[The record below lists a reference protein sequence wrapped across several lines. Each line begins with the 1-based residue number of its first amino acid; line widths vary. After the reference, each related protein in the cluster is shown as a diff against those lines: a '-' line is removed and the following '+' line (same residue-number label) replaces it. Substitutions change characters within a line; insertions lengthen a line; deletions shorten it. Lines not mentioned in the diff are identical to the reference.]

1 MGCVKGLS
9 GIWASQELL
18 EVVGNNLA
26 NISTPGYKSESV
38 NFQEAFYLTLSGG
51 SPPGETRGGR
61 NPVQKGLGVMTA
73 GISRDFS
80 QGPIKRTGRAT
91 DLAIGGRGF
100 FILSDGRKFYFTRNG
115 RFSLDQEGRLVREG
129 TNLYLIGW
137 QSDELGSID
146 VTGSVSPRSVLKIPL
161 GRVYPG
167 RMTTSVE
174 IEGVLDPRLEAGERE
189 SCSFYVYD
197 RLGAEHLLEVEFE
210 KVSDGEWAWSLKDGG
225 EGRQIASGTLYFDE
239 SGSPTN
245 PSATVTVE
253 LRQGD
258 SQEMQL
264 DFSLVRQVA
273 GDPRVSLRQQ
283 DGTPPGVMEDFSI
296 ENDGTIIG
304 SLTNGRKVTV
314 GRVALATFV
323 NGEGLLAEEGGFFS
337 ETPNSGP
344 PQVRAP
350 GEGAGDIVAGALEMS
365 NTDIVQE
372 ITKLMEAHHM
382 FQANL
387 RLISTFDEMVRGALN
402 LRR

>member
-51 SPPGETRGGR
+51 SPPGEVKGGR
-61 NPVQKGLGVMTA
+61 NPVQKGMGVMIA

-115 RFSLDQEGRLVREG
+115 RFSLDREGRLVREG
-129 TNLYLIGW
+129 TNLFLVGW
-137 QSDELGSID
+137 QSEELGEIE
-146 VTGSVSPRSVLKIPL
+146 VTGSISPKSVLRIPL
-161 GRVYPG
+161 GRVYSG
-167 RMTTSVE
+167 RATAKVGL
-174 IEGVLDPRLEAGERE
+174 EGVLDPRLDVGQGQ

-197 RLGAEHLLEVEFE
+197 RLGVEHLLEIEFE
-210 KVSDGEWAWSLKDGG
+210 KEGDGEWSWTLKDGG
-225 EGRQIASGTLYFDE
+225 GGRKIASGTLYFDE
-239 SGSPTN
+239 NGSPLN
-245 PSATVTVE
+245 PSAKVTVE
-253 LRQGD
+253 LRDGQ
-258 SQEMQL
+258 SQEMEL
-264 DFSLVRQVA
+264 DFSLIKQVA
-273 GDPRVSLRQQ
+273 GDPRVSLKYQ
-283 DGTPPGVMEDFSI
+283 DGTPPGVMEGFSI
-296 ENDGTIIG
+296 QSDGTVIG
-304 SLTNGRKVTV
+304 SLTNGRNVVV
-314 GRVALATFV
+314 GRIALATFV
-323 NGEGLLAEEGGFFS
+323 NPEGLLSEEGGLFS

-350 GEGAGDIVAGALEMS
+350 SEGAGDIVPGALEMS
-365 NTDIVQE
+365 NTDIIRE
-372 ITKLMEAHHM
+372 ITRLMEAHHM

-387 RLISTFDEMVRGALN
+387 RIISTFDEMIRGALN